1 MTNVL
6 AEVPKYRLPG
16 HGIVKDVANHLKSV
30 HPKMLFFLPEIEC
43 YRPIVN
49 PFSLPIHKPQYGRNG

>member
-1 MTNVL
+1 MTHAL
-6 AEVPKYRLPG
+6 AELPKYRLPG

-30 HPKMLFFLPEIEC
+30 HPKMLSFLPEIEC

-49 PFSLPIHKPQYGRNG
+49 QFLFPIHKPQYGRNG